1 MSIIPGG
8 AARIETAPACAPV
21 PTPVLTP
28 VVLTDGYA
36 LLTDGDAC
44 TSVRVDA
51 DAWEDGA
58 DRIPGDGV
66 EADWGG
72 WLPAEGGLLRDTC
85 EATADAG
92 DLATILDREGPC
104 VVVRLAAETWDA
116 DYEPDEIIGTVLA
129 LRPLDAEAARR
140 YFLDPGR
147 RGTVLCPA
155 CAAAVEAG
163 EDVPG
168 LGAATAVAR
177 ACSLAGG
184 VCNAC
189 GGKAEGPW
197 DRCSLYEPAGA

>member
-1 MSIIPGG
+1 MSVIPGSTTP
-8 AARIETAPACAPV
+8 IEAAPACAPV
-21 PTPVLTP
+21 PTPVLAP

-44 TSVRVDA
+44 TSVRVDQ

-66 EADWGG
+66 EADWDG
-72 WLPAEGGLLRDTC
+72 WLPAEGGLIRDTF
-85 EATADAG
+85 ESTADAG
-92 DLATILDREGPC
+92 DLCEIADREGPC
-104 VVVRLAAETWDA
+104 VVVRLTAETWDA
-116 DYEPDEIIGTVLA
+116 DYEPDEIIGTVIA

-140 YFLDPGR
+140 HFLDPGR

-177 ACSLAGG
+177 ACSITDG
-184 VCNAC
+184 VCDAC
-189 GGKAEGPW
+189 AAEAESPW
-197 DRCSLYEPAGA
+197 DGYGLYLAVV